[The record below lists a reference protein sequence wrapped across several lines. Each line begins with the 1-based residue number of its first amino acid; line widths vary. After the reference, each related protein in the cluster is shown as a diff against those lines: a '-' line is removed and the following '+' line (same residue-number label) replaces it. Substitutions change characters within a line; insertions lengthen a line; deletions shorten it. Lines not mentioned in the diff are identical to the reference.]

1 VNDLLLEIFA
11 GPFFVR
17 KLVSCFCFVSKKCA
31 GHPKVEGFVAPKT
44 GENGFRSHCLKK
56 TFLAGTKNRNKVH
69 YMQLGGKVMDAL
81 IKKFAWDSTKH
92 NGVPKNASQKWK
104 SVPSHSLFSRNDSG
118 KFPSCL
124 KREKNNLNGGAT
136 TGSRCGIHSNLANPE
151 LREHSPSNLSPVT

>member
-1 VNDLLLEIFA
+1 MWVNDLLLIFSWETR
-11 GPFFVR
+11 VV
-17 KLVSCFCFVSKKCA
+17 LLFCVKKMRWP
-31 GHPKVEGFVAPKT
+31 PKSWGFVAPKT

-56 TFLAGTKNRNKVH
+56 RFLAGTKNRNKVH

-124 KREKNNLNGGAT
+124 KREKKQ
-136 TGSRCGIHSNLANPE
+136 SRGRGNY
-151 LREHSPSNLSPVT
+151 R